1 MPLISSFFGIV
12 IYMYWEKRTKHSKAH
27 FHAVYNE
34 YECVYGLPTLEKLGG
49 GLPSRADRM
58 VRTWAKSH
66 KNELME
72 NWNRIQHDKP
82 LKKIKPL
89 E

>member
-66 KNELME
+66 KDELME
-72 NWNRIQHDKP
+72 NWNRIQQDKP